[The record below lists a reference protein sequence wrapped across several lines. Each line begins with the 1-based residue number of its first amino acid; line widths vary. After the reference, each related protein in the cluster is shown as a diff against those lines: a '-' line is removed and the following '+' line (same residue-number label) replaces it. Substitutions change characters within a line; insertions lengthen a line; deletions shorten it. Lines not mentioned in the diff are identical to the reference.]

1 MSKRL
6 SNMIILKNNLKPQ
19 AVWCICYFVM
29 LAPVNPTNNFLGPAH
44 PTTFVFVKH
53 FPLTIRP
60 LS

>member
-6 SNMIILKNNLKPQ
+6 SNMIILKKNLKPQ

-44 PTTFVFVKH
+44 PTTFVFV
-53 FPLTIRP
+53 TN
-60 LS
+60 